1 MTVTVYFSF
10 CRSKDFRPAYGQLH
24 EVRALIPQGVPYLAC
39 TATITR
45 SVREEVERNLD
56 MSNCDFVCTSPD
68 RPNIRYEVC
77 CRSDIETDMHSLV
90 VSLKE
95 CNKKSPRVIIYCRT
109 LNMCADLYAHF
120 HFELGDSSY
129 YPPEAAHI
137 SDNRLFGMFHSNTT
151 QYNKDIILKSLSIP
165 DGVVRIVFATVALGM
180 GVNLVDCNHVIHY
193 GAPQSIEDYF
203 QESGRVGRSG
213 DRAKSSIFWKPGD
226 CPLKVEPITARD
238 KEMLEVRMY
247 LENKTECRRKWLLDY
262 FDQAC
267 AKRSENPSTC
277 CDICEHVALH

>member
-1 MTVTVYFSF
+1 MVSDSLLARWCQECRQVSIMLVCAVNKLLLTLTVTVYFSF
-10 CRSKDFRPAYGQLH
+10 CRSKDFRPAYGRLH

-77 CRSDIETDMHSLV
+77 CRTDIETDMHSLV
-90 VSLKE
+90 ASLKE
-95 CNKKSPRVIIYCRT
+95 CNRKAPRVIVYCHT
-109 LNMCADLYAHF
+109 LNMCAELYAHF

-129 YPPEAAHI
+129 YPPGAANI

-151 QYNKDIILKSLSIP
+151 H
-165 DGVVRIVFATVALGM
+165 GVVRIVFATVALVM
-180 GVNLVDCNHVIHY
+180 GVNLVDCNNVIHY

-213 DRAKSSIFWKPGD
+213 DHAKSNIFWKPGD
-226 CPLKVEPITARD
+226 CPLKVEPITLRD
-238 KEMLEVRMY
+238 KEMLEVRRY
-247 LENKTECRRKWLLDY
+247 LEN
-262 FDQAC
+262 
-267 AKRSENPSTC
+267 
-277 CDICEHVALH
+277 